1 MRLTADA
8 VAEIRASEGVYRAAD
23 VARAYEVHRSTV
35 VRIWAGSIH
44 EGIECAPEPPNIIT
58 TPRPVDLEEDIRL
71 LTNRGYT
78 PEKVASTLGISVRS
92 VYMHRGVFV

>member
-1 MRLTADA
+1 MRLTTDA

-44 EGIECAPEPPNIIT
+44 EGIEPHNEAPNIVT
-58 TPRPVDLEEDIRL
+58 KNRPVDLEEDIRL
-71 LTNRGYT
+71 LTNRGMT
-78 PEKVASTLGISVRS
+78 PDEVAKTLGISVRS
-92 VYMHRGVFV
+92 VYQRRGVFV